1 MVSDKACLNQPR
13 PTCTQF
19 SSREYQVAISKTN
32 RGQDVWVFTCSHVAI
47 QNTIHFP
54 SLIYTSLNQ
63 FHLLFKCLAMKRLIN
78 IFQFHHKNV
87 RKEIYQYS
95 NLKSLAKFVHTLN
108 MCVLCLCLVIPLT
121 TRCSS
126 VLLITINYR
135 SSSVSIASVLSYVM
149 RQWYDRSQTRS
160 PPTTVLKYMDWN
172 GSVAMLVAKRSA
184 GVTPEVNLRIPLHT
198 SDEARK
204 QWGPHM
210 L

>member
-1 MVSDKACLNQPR
+1 
-13 PTCTQF
+13 
-19 SSREYQVAISKTN
+19 
-32 RGQDVWVFTCSHVAI
+32 
-47 QNTIHFP
+47 
-54 SLIYTSLNQ
+54 
-63 FHLLFKCLAMKRLIN
+63 
-78 IFQFHHKNV
+78 
-87 RKEIYQYS
+87 
-95 NLKSLAKFVHTLN
+95 

-126 VLLITINYR
+126 VLLMTINYR

-198 SDEARK
+198 SDEACK

-210 L
+210 LWNPRYQWPYKKDWCPPILLQKIVIGYVQELHVALVWKCEPSFTHSLADLLVNNFTRSVLNLCPDIT